1 MPGTID
7 THHHLIPPRFNEL
20 WFANIEKAR
29 GLHLPSW
36 SKEGTLQV
44 IDQVGLGTAIL
55 SLGHPIHPYVD
66 DPAQVAPICREI
78 NEYTAKFRDEHPSK
92 IGFFA
97 TLPPLDEP
105 EACIGE
111 IQYGLDQLK
120 ADGVVIFSSYTGRYL
135 GHKDFRAVW
144 EELNRRE
151 AVVLIHPGFEGMA
164 PIEEPRLLAAPIIDW
179 THETTRTA
187 VHLITTNIMRDFSN
201 CKVILSHA
209 GGTLPYIVNRAANL
223 CCRLRIVDKT
233 EEEFIEE
240 ARGFYIDVAFSGHE
254 PQLRLLKEFVKPGH
268 VLFGSDYPWE
278 HGEIISEQLA
288 ATDKVFAEETRQAG
302 LKLFPRLVQYQ

>member
-1 MPGTID
+1 M
-7 THHHLIPPRFNEL
+7 
-20 WFANIEKAR
+20 
-29 GLHLPSW
+29 
-36 SKEGTLQV
+36 
-44 IDQVGLGTAIL
+44 
-55 SLGHPIHPYVD
+55 GHPVHPYVK
-66 DPAQVAPICREI
+66 DPAEVAPTCREI
-78 NEYTAKFRDEHPSK
+78 NEYTARLRDTHPDK

-97 TLPPLDEP
+97 TLPPLDES

-111 IQYGLDQLK
+111 IRYGLEELK
-120 ADGVVIFSSYTGRYL
+120 ADGVVIFSSYSQRYL
-135 GHKDFRAVW
+135 GHPDFRAVW
-144 EELNRRE
+144 EELNHRQ

-187 VHLITTNIMRDFSN
+187 IHLITANVIKDFPDI
-201 CKVILSHA
+201 KIILSHA
-209 GGTLPYIVNRAANL
+209 GGTLPYTVHRAANL

-240 ARGFYIDVAFSGHE
+240 ARAFYIDLAFCGRD

-278 HGEIISEQLA
+278 KADVLTEQLA
-288 ATDKVFAEETRQAG
+288 ATDRVFSEETREAA
-302 LKLFPRLVQYQ
+302 LKIFPRFRKYQ